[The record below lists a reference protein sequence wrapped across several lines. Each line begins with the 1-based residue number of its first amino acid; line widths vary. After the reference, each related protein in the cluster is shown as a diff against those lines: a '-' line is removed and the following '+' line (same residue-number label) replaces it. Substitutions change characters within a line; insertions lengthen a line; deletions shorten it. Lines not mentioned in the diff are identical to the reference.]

1 MQTKKLKKYEAWT
14 EVLKAIAN
22 PVRLFIIE
30 ELERGE
36 KCVNDFNELLNID
49 ISTISRHLTTLK
61 KAGVIEADKRGTQVF
76 YKLKIPCV
84 MNFFTCTH
92 NVIMQKLEEQ
102 MSIINNNE

>member
-61 KAGVIEADKRGTQVF
+61 KAGVNLTKEKVEKYFSIQS
-76 YKLKIPCV
+76 L
-84 MNFFTCTH
+84 
-92 NVIMQKLEEQ
+92 
-102 MSIINNNE
+102 SIISKWGCRKL